1 MIFFKNILNDHKCD
15 KNALTILL
23 TRIGEMSVIISY
35 IINWYIGILTNL

>member
-1 MIFFKNILNDHKCD
+1 MNFFKNILNDHKCD

-23 TRIGEMSVIISY
+23 TRIGEMSVISY